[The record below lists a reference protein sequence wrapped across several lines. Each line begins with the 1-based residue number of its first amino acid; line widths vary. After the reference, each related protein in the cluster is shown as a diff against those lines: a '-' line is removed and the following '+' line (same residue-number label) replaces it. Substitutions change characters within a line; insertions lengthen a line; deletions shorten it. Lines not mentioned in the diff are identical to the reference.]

1 MTDRSWRLAI
11 LVITGIALGLGL
23 GLSTLAQGRL
33 AFACALLL
41 TLLAAGVFIRVLGAR
56 TGLVSVLIV
65 TCFIDRFTYRMGS
78 FDIRSEQIAALVGLA
93 AVGYWL
99 IVHRNWKILR
109 PNLSE
114 ALLGVWLAIGL
125 VSSLTAAPDP
135 SRSLKGVALLA
146 ISSLG
151 LLLPRRQLDLIVDTK
166 HLDEVVE
173 VFLIAFAAEATYGI
187 GAFLAHVFGSD
198 VSLSTNVASEHMNA
212 FGTLWEPNVF
222 GAFCAAGA
230 VAWAWLGPRY
240 FRFTWLGIALCLGGM
255 IVSFTRAAWVAAFVV
270 LVLGALVGPLRR
282 RASLRQLGLGVAGT
296 ALIVLVVAGA
306 EHSANYYVAGSGTAG
321 TATTPASRGLLAL
334 LENSVDVIGRLDQ
347 VKIVWPDFTAHPVL
361 GGGIASY
368 GERHPIAGQPEQ
380 HIANL
385 ELALLNDT
393 GTLGVLVFV
402 AFALVIGYRAWRNRG
417 DPIVAG
423 LGVTAL
429 VIAIT
434 NTATETTEL
443 MITWVTLGLLVVAVE
458 SAHVTSQP
466 SRPEPAE
473 VET

>member
-1 MTDRSWRLAI
+1 MDRSWRLAI
-11 LVITGIALGLGL
+11 LVMTGIALGLGL
-23 GLSTLAQGRL
+23 GLSTLADGRL
-33 AFACALLL
+33 AFASALLL
-41 TLLAAGVFIRVLGAR
+41 TLLATAVFIRVLGVR
-56 TGLVSVLIV
+56 TGLISVLIV
-65 TCFIDRFTYRMGS
+65 TCFIDRFTYRIGS
-78 FDIRSEQIAALVGLA
+78 LDIRSEQIAALVGLA
-93 AVGYWL
+93 AVAYWL
-99 IVHRNWKILR
+99 VTHRDWKILR

-114 ALLGVWLAIGL
+114 GLLGVWLAIGL

-146 ISSLG
+146 ICSLG
-151 LLLPRRQLDLIVDTK
+151 LLLPRRQLDPSGDSK
-166 HLDEVVE
+166 HLDDVVE

-198 VSLSTNVASEHMNA
+198 VSLSTNVASEHLNA

-240 FRFTWLGIALCLGGM
+240 FRLTWLGIALCLGGM
-255 IVSFTRAAWVAAFVV
+255 IVSFTRAAWVAALVV
-270 LVLGALVGPLRR
+270 LALSALVGPLRR

-296 ALIVLVVAGA
+296 ALIVLAVAGA
-306 EHSANYYVAGSGTAG
+306 EHSANYYVAGSGTA
-321 TATTPASRGLLAL
+321 TAPASRGLPTL
-334 LENSVDVIGRLDQ
+334 LDNSVDVIGRLDQ

-385 ELALLNDT
+385 ELSLLNDT
-393 GTLGVLVFV
+393 GILGLLVFV
-402 AFALVIGYRAWRNRG
+402 AFAVAIGYRAWRNRG

-423 LGVTAL
+423 LGAAAL

-443 MITWVTLGLLVVAVE
+443 MITWVTLGILVVAIDA
-458 SAHVTSQP
+458 AHVTSHAR
-466 SRPEPAE
+466 RPDPLE